1 MSIPSVTVLEVGTA
15 RTTALVGDAAPDG
28 TVRLLGLGVRETAG
42 MRKGCVQDR
51 DQVADCVAAA
61 LLEAGREAGN
71 EKFGNLV
78 LLCSLGDARDD
89 PVSATVDV
97 PDAEDGVVDA
107 AVVAAARQALSEA
120 AVVPASRSS
129 LGHIPAGFSLD
140 GRTDRVLDPLEL
152 HARRLTAHGLLFH
165 ADDPLVGNLVDA
177 VQLKS
182 GLAVETEYFSA
193 LAGASVA
200 LSDGQKRD
208 GALYLDFGAGTTSWC
223 GYADGVPVC
232 GGSIPVGGDHVTNDL
247 FMAFRT
253 GSRQVAERL
262 KTESACVALGR
273 VARDRRVPVP
283 AAFGSPDRTAS
294 QFAVAQ
300 VAEARVRETLEL
312 VLRRLAERGLPD
324 RFGAVVLGGGGARLD
339 GLPELVSEVF
349 SAPTFAPAFSSGDRR
364 IDGDPCG
371 FAAAWGGLCAAV
383 VRARRAEAAHRRGIF
398 GRLLGGAAQERE

>member
-1 MSIPSVTVLEVGTA
+1 MSIPSVTVLEAGTA
-15 RTTALVGDAAPDG
+15 RTVALVGDAAPDG
-28 TVRLLGLGVRETAG
+28 SPRLLGLGVRETAG
-42 MRKGCVQDR
+42 MRKGRVLDR
-51 DQVADCVAAA
+51 EQVADCAAA
-61 LLEAGREAGN
+61 AIREAGREAGI
-71 EKFGNLV
+71 EKFGDVV
-78 LLCSLGDARDD
+78 LLCSLGDASDD
-89 PVSATVDV
+89 PSRATVDV
-97 PDAEDGVVDA
+97 PDDGDGVVTPA
-107 AVVAAARQALSEA
+107 TVAAAREALENA
-120 AVVPASRSS
+120 AVLPEGRSS
-129 LGHIPAGFSLD
+129 LGHFPAGFSLD
-140 GRTDRVLDPLEL
+140 DRTDRVLDPIEL
-152 HARRLTAHGLLFH
+152 HARRLTAHGLQFH

-182 GLAVETEYFSA
+182 GLFVETEYFTA

-208 GALYLDFGAGTTSWC
+208 GALFLDFGAGTTSWC

-247 FMAFRT
+247 FQAFRT
-253 GSRQVAERL
+253 GSRQIAERL

-294 QFAVAQ
+294 QFAIAQ
-300 VAEARVRETLEL
+300 VAEARLRETLEL
-312 VLRRLAERGLPD
+312 VRRRLAGRGVAD

-349 SAPTFAPAFSSGDRR
+349 SAPAYAPSFSSGDPR
-364 IDGDPCG
+364 IDGDPYG

-383 VRARRAEAAHRRGIF
+383 VRARRAEAAHRRGLF
-398 GRLLGGAAQERE
+398 GRLLGGDAARDR